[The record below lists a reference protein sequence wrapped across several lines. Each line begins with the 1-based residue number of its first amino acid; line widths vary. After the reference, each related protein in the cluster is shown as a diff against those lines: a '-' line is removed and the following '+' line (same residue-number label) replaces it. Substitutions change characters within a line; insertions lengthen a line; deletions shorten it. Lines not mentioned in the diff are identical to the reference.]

1 MDSIWKKDWPQIRFE
16 TLDENQTT
24 DVLIVGGGIA
34 GILCAYKLKKAG
46 IDCLLTEAHEIC
58 SGITANTSAKITLG
72 HGLIYDKIIRRFGE
86 DRARR
91 YLSAQ
96 TDAIREYSRLCE
108 NIDCDY
114 EIRDNYI
121 YSLNSR
127 RKIEKE
133 VDALRR
139 LGAHAEFSDSL
150 ELPFSVAGAVCVKHQ
165 AQFHPM
171 KFLYAVSKDLPI
183 YEHTKV
189 VGLMP
194 YKARTNRGEISFK
207 KLIIA
212 THFPILNK
220 HGFYPL
226 KLYQHRSYVLALKDA
241 QMLNG
246 MYVDESG
253 TGLSFRDEG
262 ANVLLCLFICL
273 SFTRYFLHEQ

>member
-1 MDSIWKKDWPQIRFE
+1 MR
-16 TLDENQTT
+16 
-24 DVLIVGGGIA
+24 
-34 GILCAYKLKKAG
+34 
-46 IDCLLTEAHEIC
+46 EASSTI
-58 SGITANTSAKITLG
+58 S
-72 HGLIYDKIIRRFGE
+72 
-86 DRARR
+86 
-91 YLSAQ
+91 
-96 TDAIREYSRLCE
+96 
-108 NIDCDY
+108 
-114 EIRDNYI
+114 
-121 YSLNSR
+121 
-127 RKIEKE
+127 
-133 VDALRR
+133 
-139 LGAHAEFSDSL
+139 
-150 ELPFSVAGAVCVKHQ
+150 
-165 AQFHPM
+165 
-171 KFLYAVSKDLPI
+171 FLYAVSKDLPI

-262 ANVLLCLFICL
+262 DLLLLGGGGHRTGKNGGCWQELEKFAKKHL
-273 SFTRYFLHEQ
+273 TFA